1 MKPSPPL
8 PSPLSGFSE
17 EQDNSSAASSASYKA
32 HLESLCFQLADP
44 GPESL
49 SLLSIQHLCYPVFIY
64 TLNGEDW
71 VVQNEEAAVLYSVK
85 SVH

>member
-1 MKPSPPL
+1 M
-8 PSPLSGFSE
+8 FSVGR
-17 EQDNSSAASSASYKA
+17 SWPRMLK
-32 HLESLCFQLADP
+32 
-44 GPESL
+44 SL

-64 TLNGEDW
+64 TLNREDW